1 MSGVDESVRTE
12 VAEYDE
18 RTLEQLD
25 ELAEIAA
32 YLAEV
37 DAKYAR
43 RAELLLELRDRP
55 QPVKY
60 RILGAFADASEE
72 AMLQAYRKAKAD
84 AEKAAG

>member
-1 MSGVDESVRTE
+1 MSGVTDDVRDE
-12 VAEYDE
+12 VADYDAE
-18 RTLEQLD
+18 TLQDLD
-25 ELAEIAA
+25 ELAEIAE

-37 DAKYAR
+37 ETKYAR

-60 RILGAFADASEE
+60 RILGAFAGASEE